1 MIMGPARRV
10 TMALESPSDYT
21 VRRFSVDVWKKFLCE
36 ARPYRKDMI
45 GLIVCAVLLAVID
58 SMFTLMI
65 KWVITDLQADGNTPL
80 WPHACTYVLL
90 AIMFASIIAVF
101 IYLGGKIST
110 HLSYDV
116 RQKGFK
122 KLQHLSFS
130 FYDTRSVGWLVT
142 RLTGDCD
149 RLTRI
154 LAWGTLDIVW
164 GGMLILAV
172 AVISLVLNWRL
183 ALLMLLV
190 VPPMAIVSLYFQRRI
205 LKLSR
210 LVRKTNSHITASHN
224 ESISGVRTTRSL
236 VRESDNF
243 SEFQELSSTMYG
255 WSVRNSLL
263 AAMFLPIITSMCSL
277 AVAISL
283 WRGGMIAIEDPGRI
297 GEMVVFINF
306 SLILFAPIQEVA
318 ARLVDIQSCQA
329 AAERVMDLLEIE
341 SEIQDS
347 PEVLHAIQQ
356 QAGREGPSAALDG
369 HDEDIHTIE
378 FRDVSFAYNSGQEVL
393 RNFNLTA
400 RSGQTIALVGPTGGG
415 KSTIVSLLCR
425 FYEPTSGQI
434 LINGVDYRKRSLH
447 WLQSSCGIV
456 LQTPHVFS
464 TTIGDNIRYGRLD
477 ATDEEVALA
486 ADMVNA
492 DGFIREMDHGY
503 QTQVGEGGVKLSTGQ
518 KQLISLARAILA
530 DPQLFVMD
538 EATSSVDSDTERL
551 IQQGLTSVL
560 GGRISF
566 IIAHRL
572 STIKS
577 ADNIVVIQGG
587 LIAEQGTHHDLIARK
602 GHYYGLYT
610 NQFQREK
617 SDEIFKGG

>member
-1 MIMGPARRV
+1 
-10 TMALESPSDYT
+10 MALEMPTDYT
-21 VRRFSVDVWKKFLCE
+21 VRRFSVDVWKKFLRE
-36 ARPYRKDMI
+36 ARPYLKDMI
-45 GLIVCAVLLAVID
+45 GLMVCAIVLAVID

-65 KWVITDLQADGNTPL
+65 RWVIDDLQADGMASL
-80 WPHACTYVLL
+80 LPHTCTYIAL
-90 AIMFASIIAVF
+90 AIGFAACIAAF
-101 IYLGGKIST
+101 IHLGGKIST

-122 KLQHLSFS
+122 KLQDLSFS

-172 AVISLVLNWRL
+172 TVISLVLNWRL
-183 ALLMLLV
+183 ALLMLLI
-190 VPPMAIVSLYFQRRI
+190 VPPMALVSLYFQRRI

-236 VRESDNF
+236 VREADNF
-243 SEFQELSSTMYG
+243 SEFQALTDTMYKS
-255 WSVRNSLL
+255 SVRNSLL
-263 AAMFLPIITSMCSL
+263 AAMFLPIILSMCSL
-277 AVAISL
+277 AVAVSL
-283 WRGGMIAIEDPGRI
+283 WRGGVIAIQDPGRI

-306 SLILFAPIQEVA
+306 SLYLFAPIQEVA

-341 SEIQDS
+341 PEIQDS
-347 PEVLHAIQQ
+347 PEVLQAIQQ
-356 QAGREGPSAALDG
+356 QQAGGSGDATAMDG
-369 HDEDIHTIE
+369 YDKEIHTIE
-378 FRDVSFAYNSGQEVL
+378 FRDVSFAYGSDRRVL

-415 KSTIVSLLCR
+415 KTTIVSLLCR
-425 FYEPTSGQI
+425 FYEPTEGQI
-434 LINGVDYRKRSLH
+434 LINGVDYRKRGLH
-447 WLQSSCGIV
+447 WLQSSFGIV

-464 TTIGDNIRYGRLD
+464 TTIGENIRYGRLD
-477 ATDEEVALA
+477 ATDDEVARA
-486 ADMVNA
+486 AAMVNA
-492 DGFIREMDHGY
+492 DGFIRKMDDGY
-503 QTQVGEGGVKLSTGQ
+503 QTEVGEGGVKLSTGQ

-538 EATSSVDSDTERL
+538 EATSSVDTDTERL
-551 IQQGLTSVL
+551 IQRGLTSVL

-572 STIKS
+572 STIRS
-577 ADNIVVIQGG
+577 ADSIVVIEDG
-587 LIAEQGTHHDLIARK
+587 LIVEQGTHHELIAGK
-602 GHYYGLYT
+602 GKYYGLYT
-610 NQFQREK
+610 NQFRREK
-617 SDEIFKGG
+617 QDEIFKGG

>member
-1 MIMGPARRV
+1 
-10 TMALESPSDYT
+10 MALEMPDDYT
-21 VRRFSVDVWKKFLCE
+21 VRRFSLDVWKKFLRE
-36 ARPYRKDMI
+36 ARPYKRDMI
-45 GLIVCAVLLAVID
+45 ALIGCAIFLAVLDA
-58 SMFTLMI
+58 MFTLMI
-65 KWVITDLQADGNTPL
+65 KWVINDLQTDANASL
-80 WPHACTYVLL
+80 WPHAL
-90 AIMFASIIAVF
+90 AYAALAVAFAACIAVF
-101 IYLGGKIST
+101 IYIGGKIST

-122 KLQHLSFS
+122 KLQDLSFS

-172 AVISLVLNWRL
+172 AVISLILNWRL
-183 ALLMLLV
+183 ALLMLTV
-190 VPPMAIVSLYFQRRI
+190 VPPMAIVSFYFQRRI
-205 LKLSR
+205 LKISR

-236 VRESDNF
+236 VREDDNF
-243 SEFQELSSTMYG
+243 SEFQSLTDDMYG
-255 WSVRNSLL
+255 SSVRNSLL

-277 AVAISL
+277 AVAVSL
-283 WRGGMIAIEDPGRI
+283 WRGGVIAIETPLRI
-297 GEMVVFINF
+297 DEMVVFIHF
-306 SLILFAPIQEVA
+306 SLHLFGPIQEVA
-318 ARLVDIQSCQA
+318 ARLVDIQACQA

-341 SEIQDS
+341 PEIKDS
-347 PEVLHAIQQ
+347 AEVLAAIQARSEQ
-356 QAGREGPSAALDG
+356 DRTAGAIDG
-369 HDEDIHTIE
+369 CDEEIHTIE
-378 FRDVSFAYNSGQEVL
+378 FKDVSFAYGSGSGQEVL
-393 RNFNLTA
+393 KNFNLTA
-400 RSGQTIALVGPTGGG
+400 RAGQTVALVGPTGGG

-447 WLQSSCGIV
+447 WLQSACGIV

-464 TTIGDNIRYGRLD
+464 TTIGDNIRYGNLD
-477 ATDEEVALA
+477 ASDEEVARA
-486 ADMVNA
+486 AAMVNA
-492 DGFIREMDHGY
+492 DGFIRESDDGY
-503 QTQVGEGGVKLSTGQ
+503 RTQVGEGGVKLSTGQ

-538 EATSSVDSDTERL
+538 EATSSVDSDTEGL
-551 IQQGLTSVL
+551 IQQGLASVL

-572 STIKS
+572 STIRS
-577 ADNIVVIQGG
+577 ADNIVVIDNG
-587 LIAEQGTHHDLIARK
+587 LISEQGTHHELIARK
-602 GHYYGLYT
+602 GHYHGLYT
-610 NQFQREK
+610 NQFRQEK

>member
-1 MIMGPARRV
+1 
-10 TMALESPSDYT
+10 MALETPSDYT
-21 VRRFSVDVWKKFLCE
+21 VRRFSLDVWKKFLRE
-36 ARPYRKDMI
+36 ARPYTKDMI
-45 GLIVCAVLLAVID
+45 GLILCAIVLAVID

-65 KWVITDLQADGNTPL
+65 RWVINDLQADGMTSL
-80 WPHACTYVLL
+80 WPHACAYIVL
-90 AIMFASIIAVF
+90 AIAFASCIAVF

-110 HLSYDV
+110 HLGYDV

-122 KLQHLSFS
+122 KLQDLSFS

-142 RLTGDCD
+142 RLTSDCD

-164 GGMLILAV
+164 GGMLIVAV

-183 ALLMLLV
+183 AILMLLV
-190 VPPMAIVSLYFQRRI
+190 VPPMAVVSLYFQRRI
-205 LKLSR
+205 LKTSR

-224 ESISGVRTTRSL
+224 ESISGMRTTRSL
-236 VRESDNF
+236 VRETDNF
-243 SEFQELSSTMYG
+243 GEFQSLTTTMYNS
-255 WSVRNSLL
+255 SVRNSLL
-263 AAMFLPIITSMCSL
+263 AAMFLPIITSMCAL
-277 AVAISL
+277 AVAVSL
-283 WRGGMIAIEDPGRI
+283 WRGGAIAVGDPGRI

-306 SLILFAPIQEVA
+306 SLILFAPIQEIA
-318 ARLVDIQSCQA
+318 SRLVDIQSCQA

-341 SEIQDS
+341 PEIQDS
-347 PEVLHAIQQ
+347 PEVIRAIQQ
-356 QAGREGPSAALDG
+356 RSRNGSDDGAAADG
-369 HDEDIHTIE
+369 HDTEMHTIE
-378 FRDVSFAYNSGQEVL
+378 FRDVSFAYKSGQQVL
-393 RNFNLTA
+393 RNFSLTA
-400 RSGQTIALVGPTGGG
+400 RSGQTVALVGPTGGG

-425 FYEPTSGQI
+425 FYEPTDGQI

-477 ATDEEVALA
+477 ATDEEVARA
-486 ADMVNA
+486 AAMVNA
-492 DGFIREMDHGY
+492 DGFIKQMDHGY

-538 EATSSVDSDTERL
+538 EATSSVDSDTEHL
-551 IQQGLTSVL
+551 IQQGLASVL

-572 STIKS
+572 STIRS
-577 ADNIVVIQGG
+577 ADSIVVIEDG
-587 LIAEQGTHHDLIARK
+587 LISEQGTHHELIALK
-602 GHYYGLYT
+602 GTYYGLYT
-610 NQFQREK
+610 NQFRREK
-617 SDEIFKGG
+617 QDEIFKGG

>member
-1 MIMGPARRV
+1 M
-10 TMALESPSDYT
+10 MALEMPSDYT
-21 VRRFSVDVWKKFLCE
+21 VRRFSVDVWKKFLRE
-36 ARPYRKDMI
+36 ARPYTKDI
-45 GLIVCAVLLAVID
+45 IALIVCAIILAVLD
-58 SMFTLMI
+58 SMFTLML
-65 KWVITDLQADGNTPL
+65 KWVITDLQADGTTAL
-80 WPHACTYVLL
+80 WPHACAYVAL
-90 AIMFASIIAVF
+90 AISFALCIAAF

-110 HLSYDV
+110 HLGYDV

-122 KLQHLSFS
+122 KLQDLSFS

-172 AVISLVLNWRL
+172 TVISLVLNWRL
-183 ALLMLLV
+183 ALLMLLI
-190 VPPMAIVSLYFQRRI
+190 VPPMALVSLYFQRRI

-236 VRESDNF
+236 VREADNF
-243 SEFQELSSTMYG
+243 SEFQALTDTMYKS
-255 WSVRNSLL
+255 SVRNSLL
-263 AAMFLPIITSMCSL
+263 AAMFLPIILSMCSL
-277 AVAISL
+277 AVAVSL
-283 WRGGMIAIEDPGRI
+283 WRGGVIALQDPGRI

-306 SLILFAPIQEVA
+306 SLYLFAPIQEVA
-318 ARLVDIQSCQA
+318 ARLVDIQACQA

-341 SEIQDS
+341 PEIQDS
-347 PEVLHAIQQ
+347 PEVLSAMQA
-356 QAGREGPSAALDG
+356 QAGGQAGAAAIDG
-369 HDEDIHTIE
+369 HDEEIHTIE
-378 FRDVSFAYNSGQEVL
+378 FRDVSFAYGSGAHVL

-415 KSTIVSLLCR
+415 KTTIVSLLCR
-425 FYEPTSGQI
+425 FYEPTEGQI
-434 LINGVDYRKRSLH
+434 LINGVDYRKRSLQ
-447 WLQSSCGIV
+447 WLQSSFGIV

-464 TTIGDNIRYGRLD
+464 TTIGENIRYGRLD
-477 ATDEEVALA
+477 ATDDEVAHA
-486 ADMVNA
+486 AAMVNA
-492 DGFIREMDHGY
+492 DGFIREMDDGY
-503 QTQVGEGGVKLSTGQ
+503 QTEVGEGGVKLSTGQ

-538 EATSSVDSDTERL
+538 EATSSVDTDTERL

-572 STIKS
+572 STIRS
-577 ADNIVVIQGG
+577 ADSIVVVEDGQIV
-587 LIAEQGTHHDLIARK
+587 EQGTHHELIALK
-602 GHYYGLYT
+602 GRYYGLYT
-610 NQFQREK
+610 NQFRREK
-617 SDEIFKGG
+617 QDEIFKGS

>member
-1 MIMGPARRV
+1 
-10 TMALESPSDYT
+10 MALEAPSDYT
-21 VRRFSVDVWKKFLCE
+21 ARRFSLDVWKKFLRE
-36 ARPYRKDMI
+36 ARPYLKDMI
-45 GLIVCAVLLAVID
+45 GLITCAILLAVID

-65 KWVITDLQADGNTPL
+65 RWVVDDLQAGGMESL
-80 WPHACTYVLL
+80 WPHACVYLVLAL
-90 AIMFASIIAVF
+90 GFASCIAVF
-101 IYLGGKIST
+101 IHLGGKIST

-116 RQKGFK
+116 RQKGFR
-122 KLQHLSFS
+122 KLQDLSFS

-142 RLTGDCD
+142 RLTSDCD

-164 GGMLILAV
+164 GGMLVLSV

-236 VRESDNF
+236 VREGDNF
-243 SEFQELSSTMYG
+243 DEFSALTSTMYDS
-255 WSVRNSLL
+255 SVRNSLL
-263 AAMFLPIITSMCSL
+263 AAMFLPIVTSMCSL
-277 AVAISL
+277 AVAVSL
-283 WRGGMIAIEDPGRI
+283 WRGGMIAIDDPGRI

-306 SLILFAPIQEVA
+306 SLILFAPIQEIA
-318 ARLVDIQSCQA
+318 ARFVDIQSCQA

-341 SEIQDS
+341 PEIQDA
-347 PEVLHAIQQ
+347 PEVARAISERRDNSPDDGS
-356 QAGREGPSAALDG
+356 AVDGRDNE
-369 HDEDIHTIE
+369 IHTIE
-378 FRDVSFAYNSGQEVL
+378 FKDVSFAYNSGPSVL

-434 LINGVDYRKRSLH
+434 LINGVEYRKRSLH

-464 TTIGDNIRYGRLD
+464 TTIGENIRYGRLD
-477 ATDEEVALA
+477 ASDEEVARA
-486 ADMVNA
+486 AAMVNA
-492 DGFIREMDHGY
+492 DGFIRETDHGY
-503 QTQVGEGGVKLSTGQ
+503 RTEVGEGGVKLSTGQ

-538 EATSSVDSDTERL
+538 EATSSVDTETEGL

-572 STIKS
+572 STIRS
-577 ADNIVVIQGG
+577 ADSIVVVKDGE
-587 LIAEQGTHHDLIARK
+587 IAEQGTHHELIAMK
-602 GHYYGLYT
+602 GEYYGLYT
-610 NQFQREK
+610 NQFRREK
-617 SDEIFKGG
+617 QDEIFKGR

>member
-1 MIMGPARRV
+1 
-10 TMALESPSDYT
+10 MAPETPTDYT
-21 VRRFSVDVWKKFLCE
+21 VRRFSLDVWRKFLRE
-36 ARPYRKDMI
+36 ARPYLKDMI
-45 GLIVCAVLLAVID
+45 GLITCAIVLAVID
-58 SMFTLMI
+58 AMFTLMI
-65 KWVITDLQADGNTPL
+65 RWVIDDLQAGGMAPL
-80 WPHACTYVLL
+80 WPHACTYLVL
-90 AIMFASIIAVF
+90 AIAFAACIAVF

-110 HLSYDV
+110 HMSYDV
-116 RQKGFK
+116 RQKGFR
-122 KLQHLSFS
+122 KLQELSFS

-142 RLTGDCD
+142 RLTSDCD

-183 ALLMLLV
+183 AMLMLLI

-236 VRESDNF
+236 VREADNF
-243 SEFQELSSTMYG
+243 GEFKSLTDTMYSS
-255 WSVRNSLL
+255 SVRNSLL

-277 AVAISL
+277 AVAVSL
-283 WRGGMIAIEDPGRI
+283 WRGGVIAIGDPGRI

-306 SLILFAPIQEVA
+306 SLILFAPIQEIA
-318 ARLVDIQSCQA
+318 CRFVDIQSCQA

-341 SEIQDS
+341 PEIQDS
-347 PEVLHAIQQ
+347 PEVVSTILNQ
-356 QAGREGPSAALDG
+356 RNNGPVGGAALDG
-369 HDEDIHTIE
+369 GDNEMHTIE
-378 FRDVSFAYNSGQEVL
+378 FRDVSFAYGSDRQVL
-393 RNFNLTA
+393 RKFNLTA

-425 FYEPTSGQI
+425 FYEPTEGRI

-464 TTIGDNIRYGRLD
+464 TTIGENIRYGRLD
-477 ATDEEVALA
+477 ATDDEVARA
-486 ADMVNA
+486 AMMVNA
-492 DGFIREMDHGY
+492 DGFIREMDDGY
-503 QTQVGEGGVKLSTGQ
+503 QTEVGEGGVKLSTGQ

-538 EATSSVDSDTERL
+538 EATSSVDTDTERL
-551 IQQGLTSVL
+551 IQKGLSSVL

-572 STIKS
+572 STIRS
-577 ADNIVVIQGG
+577 ADSIVVIEDG
-587 LIAEQGTHHDLIARK
+587 LITEQGTHHELITLK
-602 GHYYGLYT
+602 GKYYGLYT
-610 NQFQREK
+610 NQFRREK
-617 SDEIFKGG
+617 QEEIFKGK

>member
-1 MIMGPARRV
+1 
-10 TMALESPSDYT
+10 MALETPSDYT
-21 VRRFSVDVWKKFLCE
+21 VRRFSVDVWKKFLHE
-36 ARPYRKDMI
+36 ARPYLKDMI
-45 GLIVCAVLLAVID
+45 GLMACAVVLAVID

-65 KWVITDLQADGNTPL
+65 RWVIDDLQADGTAVL
-80 WPHACTYVLL
+80 WPHACTYVVL
-90 AIMFASIIAVF
+90 AILFASCIAVF

-110 HLSYDV
+110 HLSYDI
-116 RQKGFK
+116 RQKGFR
-122 KLQHLSFS
+122 KLQDLSFS

-154 LAWGTLDIVW
+154 LAWGTLDIIW
-164 GGMLILAV
+164 GGMLIVAV

-183 ALLMLLV
+183 ALLMLLI

-205 LKLSR
+205 LKTSR

-236 VRESDNF
+236 VREDDNF
-243 SEFQELSSTMYG
+243 SEFQGLTTTMYNAA
-255 WSVRNSLL
+255 VRNSLL
-263 AAMFLPIITSMCSL
+263 AAMFLPIILSMCSA

-283 WRGGMIAIEDPGRI
+283 WRGGIVAIGDPQRI

-318 ARLVDIQSCQA
+318 ARLVDIQACQA

-341 SEIQDS
+341 PEIQNS
-347 PEVLHAIQQ
+347 PEVIRAIQA
-356 QAGREGPSAALDG
+356 QAHSKGPAAAPDG
-369 HDEDIHTIE
+369 HDEEINTIE
-378 FRDVSFAYNSGQEVL
+378 FRDVSFAYDSGQTVL
-393 RNFNLTA
+393 ENFNLTA

-425 FYEPTSGQI
+425 FYEPMSGRI

-464 TTIGDNIRYGRLD
+464 TTIGENIRYGRLD
-477 ATDEEVALA
+477 AADEDVARA
-486 ADMVNA
+486 ATMVNA
-492 DGFIREMDHGY
+492 DGFIREMDDGY
-503 QTQVGEGGVKLSTGQ
+503 HTQVGEGGVKLSTGQ
-518 KQLISLARAILA
+518 KQLISLARTILA

-538 EATSSVDSDTERL
+538 EATSSVDTDTERL

-560 GGRISF
+560 GGRISL

-572 STIKS
+572 STIRS
-577 ADNIVVIQGG
+577 ADNIVVIEDG
-587 LIAEQGTHHDLIARK
+587 LIAEQGTHHELIALK
-602 GHYYGLYT
+602 GQYYGLYT
-610 NQFQREK
+610 NQFSREK
-617 SDEIFKGG
+617 SDEIFRGD